1 MNFSDKIIE
10 KFRTAI
16 AEDRDLDRYRESLTN
31 ENPITLSVAR
41 WMKDSPV
48 RVSS

>member
-16 AEDRDLDRYRESLTN
+16 AEDGDLDRYAVYLN
-31 ENPITLSVAR
+31 AN
-41 WMKDSPV
+41 K
-48 RVSS
+48 